1 MREFRPPARARR
13 RRRLL
18 LPFRCDR
25 PRVRGSLDPH
35 AGPGVRPHGLRGDD
49 RAHRVHG
56 RPRSGQLGVRTP
68 RRPPGAAA
76 ASVRPA
82 RDRRRRL
89 LSARAGAAAG
99 GRARVPGPGAQRVAV
114 LPRLQPRPVRAGAGP
129 AAAAHH
135 AHGRHTAG
143 AEPPV
148 RHRARHARPPRGV
161 ALRAQH
167 VRRGGG
173 HRARGLRAAP
183 RARHAGDAHAGR
195 AREPRGRRPD
205 RPRRS
210 ASRRAGGSGGGIRG
224 DPASRGEYRRRRGG

>member
-1 MREFRPPARARR
+1 M
-13 RRRLL
+13 
-18 LPFRCDR
+18 
-25 PRVRGSLDPH
+25 DPH
-35 AGPGVRPHGLRGDD
+35 AGAGLRPHGLRGDD

-56 RPRSGQLGVRTP
+56 RPRARQLDLRAH
-68 RRPPGAAA
+68 RRSTGAAP
-76 ASVRPA
+76 ASLRPA

-89 LSARAGAAAG
+89 LPAGARAAAG
-99 GRARVPGPGAQRVAV
+99 GGARVPGPRAQRVAF
-114 LPRLQPRPVRAGAGP
+114 LPRLQPRSVRAGAGP

-135 AHGRHTAG
+135 AHGRDAAG

-167 VRRGGG
+167 VRCGGG

-205 RPRRS
+205 RPRRP
-210 ASRRAGGSGGGIRG
+210 ASRRAAG
-224 DPASRGEYRRRRGG
+224 SRGGARDRPAAGGEHREPRRASARCASPCSDWRSPARPR